1 MGRCIQER
9 NLQEEALVRDI
20 RDKVRAGKQPSWSEL
35 QTLSELVAGNLPQF
49 VEQLRR
55 LYPSIS
61 QSSFLIC
68 LLTRLCFSPKEIA
81 VALGISQQAVSNRR
95 KRLNQLLFKRT
106 TATTKFDYS
115 IRHL

>member
-1 MGRCIQER
+1 MKGRIRER
-9 NLQEEALVRDI
+9 SLWEEAVVKNI
-20 RDKVRAGKQPSWSEL
+20 RDRVRAGKQPSWSEL
-35 QTLSELVAGNLPQF
+35 QTLSEQVAGNLPQF
-49 VEQLRR
+49 VEQLRQS
-55 LYPSIS
+55 YPSIS
-61 QSSFLIC
+61 QSSYLIC

-106 TATTKFDYS
+106 TGTAKFDYS

>member
-1 MGRCIQER
+1 MGRCIQGR

-49 VEQLRR
+49 VEQLRQ

-61 QSSFLIC
+61 PDNVLFC
-68 LLTRLCFSPKEIA
+68 MFTRLCFSPKEIA

-106 TATTKFDYS
+106 TGTTKFDYS